1 MASNNRVQIILNSF
15 LEVSSVDPDDARRRR
30 LLNIIL
36 ATTGIISLLLALA
49 TLFIIVAKITQ
60 YQDSIFILIAS
71 FVSLFGLIIIYVINR
86 YKSGTLAINLFLFLL
101 MIVITLAD
109 DPIRLVNG
117 RSLYLFILPIII
129 AGVLLGSK
137 AAFIFYGLSSIEII
151 ILTRYVELEPTESMI
166 PIISFLLPT
175 TIIWLSA
182 RSLEQAL
189 RDLRTINTDLDKLV
203 AERTHALAESLT
215 REHIEAGRNQAILNS
230 IADGVVVFNADNI
243 SILVNPALSQLTE
256 TPVKNMTGIALYEF
270 VQTGELS
277 PASRGTIIG
286 LIEHPEKIEA
296 GVRVEW
302 GKKTLSVS
310 IARVQDT
317 TINENIGTV
326 AVFRDV
332 TREAEL
338 EKMKNTFVAIV
349 SHELRTPL
357 NAIMGHVE
365 MLKESI
371 FGSINEKQSAVLERI
386 MVNTRR
392 LLAMVGDLL
401 DEAQMKAGKLSIQK
415 QPVVTTSLLENLHN
429 TMDKIAKDK
438 GLYLTD
444 EFDPNMPEIIT
455 GDSKRLQQILVNL
468 VSNSVKFT
476 EKGGIHIRILR
487 SDKDHWT
494 IEVIDTG
501 SGIPDQEI
509 PRIFE
514 TFLQFESFTTRQ
526 HGGFG
531 LGLSIV
537 KQLVEL
543 MNSEITVKSELDK
556 GSTFTV
562 TLPL

>member
-1 MASNNRVQIILNSF
+1 M
-15 LEVSSVDPDDARRRR
+15 
-30 LLNIIL
+30 
-36 ATTGIISLLLALA
+36 IIS
-49 TLFIIVAKITQ
+49 
-60 YQDSIFILIAS
+60 
-71 FVSLFGLIIIYVINR
+71 
-86 YKSGTLAINLFLFLL
+86 
-101 MIVITLAD
+101 
-109 DPIRLVNG
+109 
-117 RSLYLFILPIII
+117 
-129 AGVLLGSK
+129 
-137 AAFIFYGLSSIEII
+137 
-151 ILTRYVELEPTESMI
+151 
-166 PIISFLLPT
+166 
-175 TIIWLSA
+175 
-182 RSLEQAL
+182 
-189 RDLRTINTDLDKLV
+189 
-203 AERTHALAESLT
+203 
-215 REHIEAGRNQAILNS
+215 
-230 IADGVVVFNADNI
+230 
-243 SILVNPALSQLTE
+243 
-256 TPVKNMTGIALYEF
+256 
-270 VQTGELS
+270 
-277 PASRGTIIG
+277 

-296 GVRVEW
+296 GTRVEW

-310 IARVQDT
+310 IARVQDIT
-317 TINENIGTV
+317 TNENIGTV

-371 FGSINEKQSAVLERI
+371 FGPMNEKQSAVLVRI

-401 DEAQMKAGKLSIQK
+401 DEAQMTAGKLSIQK

-429 TMDKIAKDK
+429 TMDKIATDK

-455 GDSKRLQQILVNL
+455 GDPQRLQQILVNL

-476 EKGGIHIRILR
+476 KKGGIHIRILH

-501 SGIPDQEI
+501 SGIPDHEI

-514 TFLQFESFTTRQ
+514 TFRQFESFTTRQ

-543 MNSEITVKSELDK
+543 MNGEITVKSELDK

>member
-1 MASNNRVQIILNSF
+1 MSIDFRRL
-15 LEVSSVDPDDARRRR
+15 LEISTTDQDDARRRK
-30 LLNIIL
+30 LLNI
-36 ATTGIISLLLALA
+36 LLAGLA
-49 TLFIIVAKITQ
+49 SLGLLGLAAAGAYTVTGLVNNQLDKNG
-60 YQDSIFILIAS
+60 SIFLVQTGLAFLIG
-71 FVSLFGLIIIYVINR
+71 VVIIYFINR
-86 YKSGTLAINLFLFLL
+86 YWSGSVASSLFLIFFTVLL
-101 MIVITLAD
+101 AFSDNPNEVT
-109 DPIRLVNG
+109 NG
-117 RSLYLFILPIII
+117 RTLFFF
-129 AGVLLGSK
+129 A
-137 AAFIFYGLSSIEII
+137 
-151 ILTRYVELEPTESMI
+151 I
-166 PIISFLLPT
+166 PIIMASVLLRSYASFIFAGACGLAISLVGLSQSNLPNLMG
-175 TIIWLSA
+175 IIGFLGVALVSWLSS

-189 RDLRTINTDLDKLV
+189 RDLRAINANLDKLV
-203 AERTHALAESLT
+203 SERTHALAESLT

-230 IADGVVVFNADNI
+230 IADGVVVFNANNI

-256 TPVKNMTGIALYEF
+256 TPVKNMAGLTLNEF
-270 VQTGELS
+270 VQTRELS
-277 PASRGTIIG
+277 PANRGTIIG

-317 TINENIGTV
+317 TTNENIGTV

-371 FGSINEKQSAVLERI
+371 FGSINEKQTAVLERI

-401 DEAQMKAGKLSIQK
+401 DEAQMKAGKLSILK
-415 QPVVTTSLLENLHN
+415 QAFITSSLLENLHN
-429 TMDKIAKDK
+429 TMDKITKDK
-438 GLYLTD
+438 GLDLTD
-444 EFDPNMPEIIT
+444 EFDPNMPEIIV
-455 GDSKRLQQILVNL
+455 GDSQRLQQILVNL
-468 VSNSVKFT
+468 VNNSVKFT
-476 EKGGIHIRILR
+476 EKGGIHVRILH

-509 PRIFE
+509 SYIFE
-514 TFLQFESFTTRQ
+514 TFRQVESFTTRQ

-543 MNSEITVKSELDK
+543 MDGIITVKSEIDK